1 MVSDVLGETSVQILT
16 SYNILSAMHCDLLLT
31 EVIDKIVVQTLG
43 FQHNPALLHK
53 VRALKLS
60 AGRLALLIAL

>member
-1 MVSDVLGETSVQILT
+1 MVCDVLGEASVQILT
-16 SYNILSAMHCDLLLT
+16 SYNILSAMHYDLLLT

-43 FQHNPALLHK
+43 FQHNPALFHK

>member
-1 MVSDVLGETSVQILT
+1 
-16 SYNILSAMHCDLLLT
+16 MHYDLLLT

-43 FQHNPALLHK
+43 FQQNPALLHK